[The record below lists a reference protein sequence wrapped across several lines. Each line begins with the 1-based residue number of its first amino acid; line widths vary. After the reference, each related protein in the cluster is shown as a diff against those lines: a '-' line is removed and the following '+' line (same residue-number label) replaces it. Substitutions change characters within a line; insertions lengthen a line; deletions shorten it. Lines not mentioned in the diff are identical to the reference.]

1 MKYPIDRPLG
11 IFRSLFDKS
20 CDAILLF
27 EGKTVVDCNAAGQRL
42 LSCRNKEQILGA
54 TFAGL
59 SPRKQPGG
67 QLSSKKARDAVATT
81 LQKTTHRFKWTLKKF
96 SGRVFPAEVTMTA
109 IPSKGRDLFYVV
121 LRDITTWEKAEKA
134 SLRAKHEIEE
144 RVKERASDLAALNQ
158 HLLEEIRIRKEKA
171 TGKFKEELSHL
182 SEHLERAREIE
193 RAHIAREVHDE
204 LGQSLSALKI
214 DVICLGE
221 SLPENQGFL
230 REQTKAMAEKIDSAI
245 QAVRRICSELRPPIL
260 EHFGLPAA
268 IEWYLEDFQKR
279 AGIRCGTEIDSEI
292 SKIEKE
298 LATILFR
305 IFQEAMTNILRHA
318 GATTVKVV
326 LKNEAHHLV
335 LKVVDNGRGI
345 SKEEISSPR
354 SFGIIG
360 IRERVRFW
368 GGQSAF
374 VGIPNKGTTVTISI
388 PLDRLKGSLEQAQRQ
403 PVSEGQ
409 ERGTV

>member
-1 MKYPIDRPLG
+1 MRYRMDRPLG
-11 IFRSLFDKS
+11 TFHSLFDQS

-27 EGKTVVDCNAAGQRL
+27 EENTVVDCNGAAQHL
-42 LSCRNKEQILGA
+42 LRCRDKEQILGA

-67 QLSSKKARDAVATT
+67 HLSSKKARIAIATT

-96 SGRVFPAEVTMTA
+96 GGGLFPAEVTMTA

-121 LRDITTWEKAEKA
+121 LRDRTAWKKAEKA
-134 SLRAKHEIEE
+134 SLRAKHEIED
-144 RVKERASDLAALNQ
+144 RVKERTSELAALNQ
-158 HLLEEIRIRKEKA
+158 HLLKEIQIRKEKA
-171 TGKFKEELSHL
+171 MGKFKEELSHL
-182 SEHLERAREIE
+182 SEHLQRSREIE
-193 RAHIAREVHDE
+193 RTHIAREVHDE

-214 DVICLGE
+214 DVMCLVE
-221 SLPENQGFL
+221 SLPESHGFL
-230 REQTKAMAEKIDSAI
+230 RDQAKAMAEKIDGAI

-260 EHFGLPAA
+260 EHFGLPVAV
-268 IEWYLEDFQKR
+268 EWHLEDFQKR
-279 AGIRCGTEIDSEI
+279 SGIRCITEIDPEV

-318 GATTVKVV
+318 RATTIKVV

-335 LKVVDNGRGI
+335 LKVMDNGRGI

-374 VGIPNKGTTVTISI
+374 VGIPNKGTTMTISI
-388 PLDRLKGSLEQAQRQ
+388 PLDRSRSVLEEAQRQ
-403 PVSEGQ
+403 HISKGQ
-409 ERGTV
+409 RRGAV

>member
-1 MKYPIDRPLG
+1 MKYGVDGPSG

-27 EGKTVVDCNAAGQRL
+27 EGDAVVDGNTAAQRL
-42 LSCRNKEQILGA
+42 LGCRDKEQILGA

-59 SPRKQPGG
+59 SPQKQPGG
-67 QLSSKKARDAVATT
+67 HFSSRKARDALATT
-81 LQKTTHRFKWTLKKF
+81 LQKTTHRFRWKLKKF
-96 SGRVFPAEVTMTA
+96 DGRVFLAEVTMTA
-109 IPSKGRDLFYVV
+109 IPSKGKDLFCVV
-121 LRDITTWEKAEKA
+121 LRDMTAWKKAEKA
-134 SLRAKHEIEE
+134 SLKAKHDIEE
-144 RVKERASDLAALNQ
+144 RVEERTSELAALNQ
-158 HLLEEIRIRKEKA
+158 ELIEELQIRKGKA
-171 TGKFKEELSHL
+171 TEKFKEELSHL
-182 SEHLERAREIE
+182 SEHLERAREVE
-193 RAHIAREVHDE
+193 RTHIAREIHDE

-214 DVICLGE
+214 DVTCLGE
-221 SLPENQGFL
+221 SLPESHGFL
-230 REQTKAMAEKIDSAI
+230 REQTRAMAEKIDGAI
-245 QAVRRICSELRPPIL
+245 QTVRRICSELRPPIL

-268 IEWYLEDFQKR
+268 IEWHLEDFQKR
-279 AGIRCGTEIDSEI
+279 TGICCTTEIDPEI

-318 GATTVKVV
+318 GATTVNVV

-335 LKVVDNGRGI
+335 LQVIDNGRGV

-374 VGIPNKGTTVTISI
+374 VGIPNRGTTVTISI
-388 PLDRLKGSLEQAQRQ
+388 PLDQSKDSSEQARKRLI
-403 PVSEGQ
+403 PEGQ

>member
-1 MKYPIDRPLG
+1 MKYHIDRPSG
-11 IFRSLFDKS
+11 IFRSLFDES

-27 EGKTVVDCNAAGQRL
+27 EGNTVVDCNAAAERL
-42 LSCRNKEQILGA
+42 LSCRDKEQILGT
-54 TFAGL
+54 TFASL

-67 QLSSKKARDAVATT
+67 QFSSKKARDAIATA
-81 LQKTTHRFKWTLKKF
+81 LQKTTHRFTWTLKKF
-96 SGRVFPAEVTMTA
+96 GGGVFSAEVTMTA

-121 LRDITTWEKAEKA
+121 LRDTTTWKKAEKA

-144 RVKERASDLAALNQ
+144 RVKERTSDLAALNQ
-158 HLLEEIRIRKEKA
+158 QLLEEIRIRKEKA
-171 TGKFKEELSHL
+171 TEKFKEELSHL

-193 RAHIAREVHDE
+193 RTHIAREVHDE

-214 DVICLGE
+214 DVTCLGE
-221 SLPENQGFL
+221 SLPESHGFL
-230 REQTKAMAEKIDSAI
+230 REQTKAMAEKIDGAI

-279 AGIRCGTEIDSEI
+279 ASIRCMTEIDPEI